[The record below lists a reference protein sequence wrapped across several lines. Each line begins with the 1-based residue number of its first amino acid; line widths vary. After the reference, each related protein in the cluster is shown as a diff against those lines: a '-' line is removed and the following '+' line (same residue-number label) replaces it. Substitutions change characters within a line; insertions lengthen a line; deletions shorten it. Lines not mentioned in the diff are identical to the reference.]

1 MGRWGDGGD
10 TWLFQAQFPIF
21 AFPKPLP
28 AGKTGVFNNS
38 DLLGR
43 NYRLK
48 PLQSKGFRPQK
59 DLA

>member
-1 MGRWGDGGD
+1 MGRWGDGEVGRSED
-10 TWLFQAQFPIF
+10 SRLFDIQAQFPIF

-28 AGKTGVFNNS
+28 ASKIGFFNNP

-48 PLQSKGFRPQK
+48 PL
-59 DLA
+59 